1 MLIPDTP
8 MQRIGLYGGSF
19 DPVHLGHLL
28 VARAALEELHLHQV
42 LFIPAAR
49 SPFKPSSQ
57 PAPDALRLRWLRIAL
72 AGEPRFQLTDLEIQ
86 RGGTSYTVDTVRV
99 VQQRHPGARLHWLIG
114 ADHVPTLPQWREAH
128 ALAQLVE
135 FVVIPRPG
143 SHPAPVPEPFQARH
157 LRGWPLS
164 VSSSAVRDRLR
175 TGLPVDHLLPPHVA
189 EAIRQAGA
197 YPP

>member
-1 MLIPDTP
+1 
-8 MQRIGLYGGSF
+8 MQRLGLYGGSF

-28 VARAALEELHLHQV
+28 VARAALEELDLDQV

-57 PAPDALRLRWLRIAL
+57 PAPDSLRLRWLRLAL
-72 AGEPRFQLTDLEIQ
+72 AGEPRFVLEDLELQ

-99 VQQRHPGARLHWLIG
+99 VQQRHPGARLHWLLG

-128 ALAQLVE
+128 ALARLVE

-143 SHPAPVPEPFQARH
+143 SPTAPAPEPFH
-157 LRGWPLS
+157 VHPLRGWPLS
-164 VSSSAVRDRLR
+164 VSSSAVRDRIR
-175 TGLPVDHLLPPHVA
+175 AGLPVDHLLPPHVA
-189 EAIRQAGA
+189 EAIRQADA
-197 YPP
+197 YRRDP